1 MQQHSLP
8 DRVKVRDAILKR
20 IKMATSGRPVPNTGQ
35 PAVSFVHI
43 DETSLPGTFAANLQ
57 KVSGNVAIYQSINE
71 AVEALKELVEA
82 NGWKKI
88 ICFDSQIDTFLR
100 SLAGSIEFD
109 STLTIDNEV
118 VITGCEALIAET
130 GSILVSSALTQSRKA
145 LVSSPIHIVI
155 AAESQIVET
164 AEEAMHQLLQRYPKY
179 FPSLISIITGP
190 SRTADIEKTLI
201 LGAHGPKALFV
212 LITKQNL

>member
-1 MQQHSLP
+1 MQQHSLS
-8 DRVKVRDAILKR
+8 DQAKVRETILKR
-20 IKMATSGRPVPNTGQ
+20 IKMATSGRPVPDIGR
-35 PAVSFVHI
+35 PAVSFVHLA
-43 DETSLPGTFAANLQ
+43 DTSLPETFAANLQ
-57 KVSGNVAIYQSINE
+57 KVSGNVNICQTSNE
-71 AVEALKELVEA
+71 TFEALKELVEV

-88 ICFDSQIDTFLR
+88 ACSDSLIAEFLR
-100 SLAGSIEFD
+100 SRSDSIDFD
-109 STLTIDNEV
+109 SKLTLDTQA

-130 GSILVSSALTQSRKA
+130 GSILVSSAHTHSRKA
-145 LVSSPIHIVI
+145 IVASPVYVVI
-155 AAESQIVET
+155 AAESQIFET
-164 AEEAMHQLLQRYPKY
+164 AEQAMRTMLQRYPKN